1 MLMDTAQT
9 TPPLPI
15 LLIRS
20 SVYWLV
26 LCLSTLLFSS
36 LILLGFALPFR
47 MRYAYAKG
55 WGVTNLLALRYI
67 CKLDYRLEGAENIPK
82 EPVIVFAKHQSTYE
96 IIVMLSLFGQLAWVA
111 KRELLLLPFFGWAFM
126 LSRPIVI
133 NRKAGTRAV
142 DQLVRQGSKSLAEG
156 RSVMIF
162 PEGTRTMPGAKL
174 NYRIGG
180 AILAEKSAYPVL
192 PVAHNAGEYWPRNSF
207 IKRPGVVTLS
217 IGPLIRTRDK
227 NAEEILS
234 EARTWIETEMNRIS
248 DPRRWRS

>member
-1 MLMDTAQT
+1 MDTIQT
-9 TPPLPI
+9 PSRS
-15 LLIRS
+15 LLFIRS

-26 LCLSTLLFSS
+26 LCLSTVLYSS
-36 LILLGFALPFR
+36 LILLSFALPFR
-47 MRYAYAKG
+47 MRYVYAKA
-55 WGVTNLLALRYI
+55 WGITNMLALRYI
-67 CKLDYRLEGAENIPK
+67 CKLDYRLDGTENVPS
-82 EPVIVFAKHQSTYE
+82 EPVIVFAKHQSAYE
-96 IIVMLSLFGQLAWVA
+96 IIVILSLFRPLAWVA

-142 DQLVRQGSKSLAEG
+142 DQLVRQGSRSLAEG

-162 PEGTRTMPGAKL
+162 PEGTRTKPGTKT

-180 AILAEKSAYPVL
+180 AILAEKSGYPVL

-207 IKRPGVVTLS
+207 IKWPGTVTLS

-227 NAEEILS
+227 HAEQILT
-234 EARTWIETEMNRIS
+234 EARDWIEAEMTRIS
-248 DPRRWRS
+248 DPRRWRH

>member
-1 MLMDTAQT
+1 MDTIQ
-9 TPPLPI
+9 TPPRLI

-20 SVYWLV
+20 SAYWLV
-26 LCLSTLLFSS
+26 LILSTVLFASLL
-36 LILLGFALPFR
+36 LISFALPFR
-47 MRYAYAKG
+47 MRYVYAKA
-55 WGVTNLLALRYI
+55 WGITNMIALRYI

-82 EPVIVFAKHQSTYE
+82 EPFIVFAKHQSAYE
-96 IIVMLSLFGQLAWVA
+96 IIVILSLFGPLAWVA

-126 LSRPIVI
+126 LARPIVI

-162 PEGTRTMPGAKL
+162 PEGTRTAPGVKPS
-174 NYRIGG
+174 YRIGG

-207 IKRPGVVTLS
+207 IKRPGTVTLS
-217 IGPLIRTRDK
+217 IGPLIRTHDK
-227 NAEEILS
+227 DAEQILS
-234 EARTWIETEMNRIS
+234 ETKAWIETEMGRIS
-248 DPRRWRS
+248 DPRRWRR